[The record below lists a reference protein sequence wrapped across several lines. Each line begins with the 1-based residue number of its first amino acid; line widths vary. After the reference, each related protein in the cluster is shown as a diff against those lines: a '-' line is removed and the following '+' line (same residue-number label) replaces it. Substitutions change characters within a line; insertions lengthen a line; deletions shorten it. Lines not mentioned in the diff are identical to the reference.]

1 MEQVAGVEDS
11 ELVLPTGP
19 DGYHRADSGLFVP
32 EKEPTL
38 KLELKPMP
46 ELSQPTL
53 LLGAEAI
60 NACPDDILEGTET
73 PASMYEPAYLW
84 YDAPAALN
92 SVIDSAS
99 LDSLKEK
106 FGKLQQF
113 SERDK
118 LLSVLNGRS
127 SEEELDAI
135 TSDFYS
141 LLGEVHARASSEVLE
156 DGRLWDYLGVMAD
169 YLMIESDM
177 QDLTMDDDTLQLI
190 LRGLDNHNIPEKLL
204 DFIAHFDIPR
214 ELAGK
219 LLDRIDDHPN
229 HPLYWWVASRCP
241 DHPVV
246 AQQHRAVEALAAGDK
261 SESVHLNLKTLLPLG
276 SLLPDRAFPRTGLEL
291 ETTTFVDTV
300 KVPEGTVMGDDGA
313 EDVDGIL
320 ELRLNH
326 EGDRSVLNYG
336 PEWLHRY
343 FEVWRWEKIAR
354 GVSSSIHLHSEGD
367 FFMKLE
373 RAKNLF
379 GVDDNSCRYN
389 SLGTVEVR
397 SALGGYVDNRLDGR
411 GYSELPPPVLIELLH
426 LVEDTH
432 SPLFLAVRGRLGQTA
447 WRSRIGDHNKYAQQ
461 LDEQLLN
468 ALENNDFQVCKK
480 LFHRVDR
487 LSHNMQATA
496 VEMAMENDEY
506 NLVLRCLGL
515 LNPSLQKAVVSEICR
530 VPSDWT
536 NMDLVSQIGLLDPEI
551 QATVIE
557 YALGCDKNNAA
568 VIYYLVDQINICT
581 QKQQLDLV
589 ERAISTD
596 EEPILKKLIENI
608 YRITSPYLRDHVAQE
623 LIDRGHD
630 KYVYKLIKQFDS
642 LSPGLQNNIL
652 DKELSKGYGTM
663 DLTDYMGVLSPEQQ
677 ERVIENIL
685 TNYKI
690 GMFMISLEDYVY
702 QIKSEELRLECL
714 ARLYRRS
721 SLFLQTVIQHNT
733 GRRNEAKLR
742 ETS

>member
-1 MEQVAGVEDS
+1 
-11 ELVLPTGP
+11 
-19 DGYHRADSGLFVP
+19 
-32 EKEPTL
+32 
-38 KLELKPMP
+38 
-46 ELSQPTL
+46 
-53 LLGAEAI
+53 
-60 NACPDDILEGTET
+60 
-73 PASMYEPAYLW
+73 
-84 YDAPAALN
+84 
-92 SVIDSAS
+92 
-99 LDSLKEK
+99 
-106 FGKLQQF
+106 
-113 SERDK
+113 
-118 LLSVLNGRS
+118 
-127 SEEELDAI
+127 
-135 TSDFYS
+135 
-141 LLGEVHARASSEVLE
+141 
-156 DGRLWDYLGVMAD
+156 
-169 YLMIESDM
+169 
-177 QDLTMDDDTLQLI
+177 
-190 LRGLDNHNIPEKLL
+190 
-204 DFIAHFDIPR
+204 
-214 ELAGK
+214 
-219 LLDRIDDHPN
+219 
-229 HPLYWWVASRCP
+229 
-241 DHPVV
+241 
-246 AQQHRAVEALAAGDK
+246 
-261 SESVHLNLKTLLPLG
+261 
-276 SLLPDRAFPRTGLEL
+276 
-291 ETTTFVDTV
+291 
-300 KVPEGTVMGDDGA
+300 MGDDGA

-336 PEWLHRY
+336 PEWLHWY

-379 GVDDNSCRYN
+379 GVDSNSCRYN